1 MPSIGQELL
10 DVPFAEL
17 VKNLA
22 FAIAEGQ
29 LELDRAS
36 IETLKF
42 LVATQVPI
50 IPEITE
56 IIEPTVQNIQITGP
70 NGPQTIPVTG
80 ASVRAS
86 GATPVSV
93 SLLQAGLQPSFYQF
107 TEATLEVKMSISI
120 KQTEDRQTDGG
131 GSSGGSSRSLAARV
145 GLTRA
150 FASPVNYRTKNTYS
164 YEAQGSSVM
173 RAVLKPVPPPPR
185 LTPSLVTINTL
196 VSPPTV
202 TRTQ

>member
-56 IIEPTVQNIQITGP
+56 IIEPTVQNIQINGP

-120 KQTEDRQTDGG
+120 KQTEDRQTESG
-131 GSSGGSSRSLAARV
+131 GSSGSSRPLAARV

-173 RAVLKPVPPPPR
+173 RAVMRPVPPPPR